1 MTALVTALALAVP
14 AGGQETNRIREV
26 DSSRTTPAGDTSRIQ
41 ALNEVLEVFIQ
52 LDVPSVAEYVADET
66 DKGKKP
72 SKRDQQAQ
80 AAAVDAQ
87 QADVLPQLEALGIE
101 LLDSMRVGANG
112 FRVKVDRGD
121 LVAIAGLASVKTVAP
136 VTRFEANNDGSV
148 PWVGSDMLWDMGYT
162 GDGVSIAVIDTGIDY
177 YHENFGG
184 SGDPADYAGDD
195 PTIIEAGTFPT
206 AKVVGGFDFVGD
218 AYNADDEDFDDPV
231 PDEDPLDC
239 QGHGS
244 HVAGT
249 AAGVGTDEIGAGV
262 AFDAALYA
270 LKVFGCDGSTSVTSE
285 AIEWA
290 LDPNGDGAMD
300 DHLDVINMSLGSP
313 FGSLNDPTTIAAD
326 NASRNGVIVVASAG
340 NESGN
345 AAYVTGSPGVAPG
358 AISVAASHD
367 GAITFPA
374 FRVEEGSSVAGLY
387 QMLEGSIGP
396 ALSAVGPI
404 SAEVAVAVDD
414 GSVSDPTFLCG
425 PAVNDLTGKIA
436 LVQRGECS
444 FGIKHDNAA
453 DAGAVAIIVYN
464 DAARGDA
471 LVSMG
476 FATSTIPGI
485 FTGNTAGTAIAAAI
499 GSGETVNAYL
509 EDGLEVA
516 TPELTDTLVDFSSR
530 GPGGGNTFKPDL
542 SAPGVNIRSTAV
554 GTGTGSAVFSGTSMA
569 APHVAGMAA
578 LLREKYPDM
587 PVDAIKSL
595 LMNSTTPAA
604 SYEPIARQGV
614 GVANV
619 YAAGELGA
627 YTTPA
632 GVSFGRVN
640 PITKQNLRR
649 EVEVTSFDGDKKYDI
664 EVILNT
670 ALPGVKVKAPGQ
682 INVKEGQTR
691 SFDVKL
697 EVDPKKLPSDDGWF
711 SQTEADGWVVLTDK
725 KTGETLRVGFMAA
738 IDPASDMRLSK
749 KMDKLENKG
758 KNFGIAD
765 GFTLVGEGD
774 LIGGTVGA
782 VGYRSIWDGYVEFA
796 VAQTEPWDSYSNRE
810 TDIYVDLGNDEADD
824 FVLFTVDDSWWFGG
838 DPTGDVLVVY
848 LDFRTGDL
856 FPVTYAI
863 ADYNDHVQVLPIPA
877 VLLVDD
883 DTSPEDTTELFYT
896 VLTWGAPGLDGA
908 QVGVIDTATQT
919 TGAYYELNGYKD
931 KKVKLPP
938 SSNDWLWLF
947 PNDPVGEQFEVRV
960 GGS

>member
-1 MTALVTALALAVP
+1 MKRLAVLVTALVTALALAVP
-14 AGGQETNRIREV
+14 AGGQEADRFREV
-26 DSSRTTPAGDTSRIQ
+26 DSSRTTPAGDTSRIM
-41 ALNEVLEVFIQ
+41 ALNEVIEVFVQ
-52 LDVPSVAEYVADET
+52 LDVPSVAEYVADQTE
-66 DKGKKP
+66 KGKKP
-72 SKRDQQAQ
+72 SKRQQRAQ

-87 QADVLPQLEALGIE
+87 QADVLPQLEAFGIE
-101 LLDSMRVGANG
+101 LLSSMRVGANG
-112 FRVKVDRGD
+112 FRVEVNRQD
-121 LVAIAGLASVKTVAP
+121 LTAIAALAPVRSVAP
-136 VTRFEANNDGSV
+136 VTRFEADNDGSV
-148 PWVGSDMLWDMGYT
+148 PWVGSEALWDMGYT
-162 GDGVSIAVIDTGIDY
+162 GEGISIGIIDTGIDY
-177 YHENFGG
+177 YHEDFGG

-206 AKVVGGFDFVGD
+206 LKVVGGYDFTGDNYDASGLVGPTT
-218 AYNADDEDFDDPV
+218 PV
-231 PDEDPLDC
+231 PDDDPLDC
-239 QGHGS
+239 NGHGS

-249 AAGVGTDEIGAGV
+249 AAGVGTTEIGPGV
-262 AFDAALYA
+262 AFQADLYA
-270 LKVFGCDGSTSVTSE
+270 LKVFGCDGSTNVTSD

-290 LDPNGDGAMD
+290 LDPNGDGSMD

-313 FGSLNDPTTIAAD
+313 FGSLNDPTTIASD

-374 FRVEEGSSVAGLY
+374 FRVEDGSSVAGLY
-387 QMLEGSIGP
+387 QALEGSIGP
-396 ALSAVGPI
+396 ALRDVGPI
-404 SAEVAVAVDD
+404 TGEVAVAVD
-414 GSVSDPTFLCG
+414 GSADPTFLCS

-453 DAGAVAIIVYN
+453 AAGAVAIIVYN

-476 FATSTIPGI
+476 FAVSTIPGI
-485 FTGNTAGTAIAAAI
+485 FTGNTAGSAIAAAI

-542 SAPGVNIRSTAV
+542 SAPGVNIRSAAV
-554 GTGTGSAVFSGTSMA
+554 GTGTGSAVLSGTSMA

-587 PVDAIKSL
+587 SVDAIKSL

-619 YAAGELGA
+619 EAASELGA

-640 PITKQNLRR
+640 PIKNEEMTRS
-649 EVEVTSFDGDKKYDI
+649 VDVTSFDGNKKYDV
-664 EVILNT
+664 EVVINT
-670 ALPGVKVKAPGQ
+670 AAPGISVSAPAQ
-682 INVKEGQTR
+682 LNVKEGQTR
-691 SFDVKL
+691 SFDLQLK
-697 EVDPKKLPSDDGWF
+697 VDPKKLPGDDGFF
-711 SQTEADGWVVLTDK
+711 SHAEADGWVVLTDRMG
-725 KTGETLRVGFMAA
+725 GETLSVGFMVAV
-738 IDPASDMRLSK
+738 DPASDIQLSPNMK
-749 KMDKLENKG
+749 TVANKG
-758 KNFGIAD
+758 HNLGILD

-782 VGYRSIWDGYVEFA
+782 VGYRSIFEGVAEFA
-796 VAQTEPWDSYSNRE
+796 VAQTAPWDSYSNRE
-810 TDIYVDLGNDEADD
+810 TDIYVDLGNDGALD

-838 DPTGDVLVVY
+838 DPSGYALVVY

-856 FPVTYAI
+856 FPVYYAV
-863 ADYNDHVQVLPIPA
+863 ADYNDHVQVLPLPDVFMI
-877 VLLVDD
+877 DD
-883 DTSPEDTTELFYT
+883 DTESTEVYYEVVTF
-896 VLTWGAPGLDGA
+896 GAPGIDGV
-908 QVGVIDTATQT
+908 QVGVMDTAAQT
-919 TGAYYELNGYKD
+919 AGAYVELDGFSTENLRIPAG
-931 KKVKLPP
+931 
-938 SSNDWLWLF
+938 DWLWLL
-947 PNDPVGEQFEVRV
+947 PNDPVGEQFEIT
-960 GGS
+960 GG